1 MARHAVTVAT
11 RMEFFE
17 RPQGAT
23 AGEVATALGT
33 SRSTVTRRVRD
44 GEATVFDSLTQ
55 VSSGQDAELLE
66 ERSKEDAAQ

>member
-1 MARHAVTVAT
+1 
-11 RMEFFE
+11 MEFFE

>member
-1 MARHAVTVAT
+1 
-11 RMEFFE
+11 
-17 RPQGAT
+17 
-23 AGEVATALGT
+23 
-33 SRSTVTRRVRD
+33 VTRRVRD